1 MVIGVTVPDARTAD
15 DARQVA
21 RTIANSPLVKTA
33 VHGADPNWGRIVA
46 AAGRAGVPFDINRVT
61 VRIGGILLFDNGLP
75 RDEAAPRA
83 AEILKRDNVDI
94 EVSLGAG
101 AEHATIW
108 GCDLSA
114 EYVRI
119 NGEYR
124 T

>member
-1 MVIGVTVPDARTAD
+1 MLR
-15 DARQVA
+15 
-21 RTIANSPLVKTA
+21 
-33 VHGADPNWGRIVA
+33 
-46 AAGRAGVPFDINRVT
+46 
-61 VRIGGILLFDNGLP
+61 
-75 RDEAAPRA
+75 RDT
-83 AEILKRDNVDI
+83 VDI

-101 AEHATIW
+101 DAGATIW